1 MSIPSEIAGL
11 IERLNQEFNEIE
23 REATDGLA
31 LTTTILERFPNNFT
45 ALQLLASLKTALFF
59 AEASRNRIPNLQEDI
74 SLSEVTAKETVKEA
88 AESLA
93 TQLVR
98 VLETKTEV
106 SGVKNRLEK
115 LQ

>member
-1 MSIPSEIAGL
+1 MHIPSEIAGL
-11 IERLNQEFNEIE
+11 IERLNQELNEME

-31 LTTTILERFPNNFT
+31 LTRTIVDRSPNNFT
-45 ALQLLASLKTALFF
+45 AIQLLAFWKTTLFF
-59 AEASRNRIPNLQEDI
+59 VETSRNRIPSLREDI
-74 SLSEVTAKETVKEA
+74 SLSEVTAKQAVKDA

-93 TQLVR
+93 TELVR

-115 LQ
+115 WQ